1 MREGPLL
8 EQVAVESLTLETL
21 LNAVERA
28 ARAVEGKRYAF
39 KLQEKFAMSRRQI
52 PKLRTS
58 MLATVWN
65 PEPWL
70 TARLRPMIAAEVV
83 QVLDDKAK
91 PGGGW

>member
-1 MREGPLL
+1 
-8 EQVAVESLTLETL
+8 
-21 LNAVERA
+21 
-28 ARAVEGKRYAF
+28 
-39 KLQEKFAMSRRQI
+39 MSRRQI

-91 PGGGW
+91 PGGG